1 MRWAAATE
9 GPAFIR
15 VSRMAVPAI
24 YDEDYEFVPGR
35 AITVRTGD
43 DVTIISNGT
52 VLWRSLAAA
61 EKLAE
66 EGISARVISMPT
78 VKPLDVDAV
87 IAAARETKGIVTAE
101 EATTAGGLGGAVA
114 ETVVQHHP
122 TRMTILGV
130 PGVRR
135 HRFGRFPA
143 RPVRHVARRHRRRR
157 PRARGRMTES
167 FRPPAGPRFRVISDN
182 DYAGDPDGLYQLAH
196 HALSPSV
203 ELRAVIGS
211 HLAVAILSTRPVTA
225 RPTGRPR
232 RNGCLI
238 WSRPDLGIPVIAGS
252 ELPLI
257 SRTEPQRSAAAEAI
271 VAEAMRTDT
280 DQPLYVVL
288 GAGLTELASAYL
300 IEPAIADQLIA
311 VWIGGPEHLDLGA
324 VPPPNAMPI
333 EYNLNIDLLA
343 GQVIFDSPIPLWQV
357 PRNTYRECLASMTEL
372 IVRVKAHGA
381 LGEHLYETLIDIHQR
396 VAPMGL
402 NMGETY
408 VLGDSPL
415 VLLTAL
421 QTGFEA
427 DPASS
432 AYDLVPRPRIGDDGA
447 YVANPDGHPIRV
459 YSGIDVRLML
469 EDLYAKLELAAV
481 AR

>member
-1 MRWAAATE
+1 
-9 GPAFIR
+9 
-15 VSRMAVPAI
+15 
-24 YDEDYEFVPGR
+24 
-35 AITVRTGD
+35 
-43 DVTIISNGT
+43 
-52 VLWRSLAAA
+52 
-61 EKLAE
+61 
-66 EGISARVISMPT
+66 
-78 VKPLDVDAV
+78 
-87 IAAARETKGIVTAE
+87 
-101 EATTAGGLGGAVA
+101 
-114 ETVVQHHP
+114 
-122 TRMTILGV
+122 
-130 PGVRR
+130 
-135 HRFGRFPA
+135 
-143 RPVRHVARRHRRRR
+143 
-157 PRARGRMTES
+157 MTES

-182 DYAGDPDGLYQLAH
+182 DYAGDPDGLFQLAH

-211 HLAVAILSTRPVTA
+211 HLAVNDPFDPSGHSAANGATA
-225 RPTGRPR
+225 AQRV
-232 RNGCLI
+232 LDLV
-238 WSRPDLGIPVIAGS
+238 SPDLGIPVIGGS

-324 VPPPNAMPI
+324 VPPPKAMPI

-372 IVRVKAHGA
+372 IIRVKAHGA

-447 YVANPDGHPIRV
+447 YEANPDGHPIRV